1 MEADCIRTVTFFK
14 IPVYKINFFLYPL
27 ENSLNYPSLREVL
40 KTNPSWL
47 LQISPIRKVNPQHLT
62 NSLVQ
67 KLIAVSGDEN
77 NLSQIYKF
85 KSILSGKEPLIPGD
99 QIEIACS
106 PHKLIV
112 KKNSVELGEMQNI
125 SICTLLSRVYLDPSF
140 REVPC
145 AELITKLNSQLKN
158 ESTSF

>member
-14 IPVYKINFFLYPL
+14 IPVYRINFCLLPL
-27 ENSLNYPSLREVL
+27 ENSLNYPSLGEII
-40 KTNPSWL
+40 KANPSWR
-47 LQISPIRKVNPQHLT
+47 LQIFPIRKVNPQHLT

-67 KLIAVSGDEN
+67 KLILASGDEN

-85 KSILSGKEPLIPGD
+85 KSILSGKEPLISGD

-106 PHKLIV
+106 PDKLIL
-112 KKNSVELGEMQNI
+112 KKNSVELGEMENI
-125 SICTLLSRVYLDPSF
+125 SICTLLSKVYLDPSF

-145 AELITKLNSQLKN
+145 PELITKLNSQLKSN
-158 ESTSF
+158 SF